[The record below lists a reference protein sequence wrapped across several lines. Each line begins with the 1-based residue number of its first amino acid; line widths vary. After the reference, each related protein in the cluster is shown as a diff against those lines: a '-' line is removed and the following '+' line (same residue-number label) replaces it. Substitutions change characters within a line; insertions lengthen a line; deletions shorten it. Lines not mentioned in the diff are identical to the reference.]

1 VPGGHAPSGILHFLH
16 VPVRQRTTRTGR
28 TPVMVERTVIVASRV
43 GLHARPAML
52 FTQAAA
58 ASGLA
63 VTIARPGGEPVDAAS
78 ILFVMSLG
86 VPNGEEVTLTADG
99 PGADGVL
106 DELVAL
112 LATDLDAP
120 DSAGA
125 PQAGGGQPSVAS

>member
-1 VPGGHAPSGILHFLH
+1 
-16 VPVRQRTTRTGR
+16 
-28 TPVMVERTVIVASRV
+28 MVERTVIVASRV

-99 PGADGVL
+99 PGVDEVL
-106 DELVAL
+106 AELVAL

-125 PQAGGGQPSVAS
+125 PQAGGGQSAVVS

>member
-1 VPGGHAPSGILHFLH
+1 
-16 VPVRQRTTRTGR
+16 
-28 TPVMVERTVIVASRV
+28 MVERTVIVASRV

-99 PGADGVL
+99 PGADDVL
-106 DELVAL
+106 AELVAL

-125 PQAGGGQPSVAS
+125 PQAGGGQPSVVS